1 MFGLSKREHLQRQ
14 IEEARLE
21 NELEALRAGRIQNA
35 GTTATY
41 PLSDPLAFEKLF
53 GPYRQGVTADT
64 AMQHS
69 AVYRCVFLI
78 SGCVSMLPF
87 PLYKKGEN
95 GHREKLEKHPLAFKV
110 DKRPNPRLSASMF
123 WRSILTDMLLN
134 GNGLAWIERKGP
146 KPAALHY
153 VPFTRAGIRLD
164 RILGEPTQVYTLTL
178 DDGRL
183 ITAHQDDVLHIP
195 GSPVWQIFRA
205 FSPLTAY
212 AMTVGIG
219 ISADAFAKAY
229 FDNGSTP
236 DGYITYPNS
245 IKKDQAD
252 EIRKHWMSKHGGEN
266 RFAGPAVLTDG
277 GKFEQL
283 KINAADAQLLDSRR
297 FSVEDIAR
305 IFGVPPHLLGQM
317 DKATSFGKGLEELSQ
332 AFIDFTLGPHLQA
345 IEDEVNYKL
354 LGEGSDL
361 CFEYDR
367 EAFVRGDLLSRMQA
381 YQVGLGGNNSP
392 GVMTQNEVR
401 GRLNLGLS
409 DDPRADELVGWSA
422 TNAQSEEADE
432 SADAPV
438 EEPEEAPPSSAPAK
452 PSKSR
457 ARSRTKRQRQ

>member
-1 MFGLSKREHLQRQ
+1 MFGFSKRERLARQ
-14 IEEARLE
+14 VQEA
-21 NELEALRAGRIQNA
+21 ELELRLADLRGKIQSA

-53 GPYRQGVTADT
+53 GPMRSGVSPDT

-78 SGCVSMLPF
+78 AGCVSMLPF
-87 PLYKKGEN
+87 VLYKKGGN
-95 GHREKLEKHPLAFKV
+95 GHRERLDSDPLAKLI

-123 WRSILTDMLLN
+123 WRSQVTDMLLV
-134 GNGLAWIERKGP
+134 GNGLAWIERKGAR
-146 KPAALHY
+146 PAALHY
-153 VPFTRAGIRLD
+153 VPWSRAGVRLD
-164 RILGEPTQVYTLTL
+164 RILDMPTQVYTLTL
-178 DDGRL
+178 DDGRV

-195 GSPVWQIFRA
+195 GSPRWDIFRA

-212 AMTVGIG
+212 AMSVGIG
-219 ISADAFAKAY
+219 MSADTFAKAY
-229 FDNGSTP
+229 FDNGSSP
-236 DGYITYPNS
+236 DGYISYPSGANV
-245 IKKDQAD
+245 KKDHAD
-252 EIRKHWMSKHGGEN
+252 EIRRHWMSKHGGEN

-277 GKFEQL
+277 GKFEPI

-354 LGEGSDL
+354 IRDDSLVAE
-361 CFEYDR
+361 FDR
-367 EAFVRGDLLSRMQA
+367 EAFVRGDMLSRMQA
-381 YQVGLGGNNSP
+381 YRAALGGNNGP

-401 GRLNLGLS
+401 AKMNMGLS
-409 DDPRADELVGWSA
+409 DDPRADTLVGWTSP
-422 TNAQSEEADE
+422 NG
-432 SADAPV
+432 AP
-438 EEPEEAPPSSAPAK
+438 PEEGDEAKDDATEESQEPPAPTPAK
-452 PSKSR
+452 PNKSR
-457 ARSRTKRQRQ
+457 ARVRKR

>member
-1 MFGLSKREHLQRQ
+1 MFGWSKRERLQRQ
-14 IEEARLE
+14 VEETRLE
-21 NELEALRAGRIQNA
+21 NELEMLRAAKIQNA

-78 SGCVSMLPF
+78 SGCVSMLPLI
-87 PLYKKGEN
+87 LYKKGAN
-95 GHREKLEKHPLAFKV
+95 GHREKLEKHPLAIKV
-110 DKRPNPRLSASMF
+110 DKRPNPRISASMF
-123 WRSILTDMLLN
+123 WRSLVTDMLMN
-134 GNGLAWIERKGP
+134 GNGLAWIERKGA

-153 VPFTRAGIRLD
+153 VPFARAGIRLD
-164 RILGEPTQVYTLTL
+164 RILDEPTQVYTLTL

-205 FSPLTAY
+205 LSPLTAY

-236 DGYITYPNS
+236 DGYISYPNS
-245 IKKDQAD
+245 AKKDQAD
-252 EIRKHWMSKHGGEN
+252 EVRKYWMSKHGGEN

-277 GKFEQL
+277 GKFESVR
-283 KINAADAQLLDSRR
+283 INAADAQLLDSRR

-345 IEDEVNYKL
+345 IEDEINYKL
-354 LGEGSDL
+354 LGESSDL
-361 CFEYDR
+361 CLEFDR
-367 EAFVRGDLLSRMQA
+367 EAFVRGDLLSRMKA
-381 YQVGLGGNNSP
+381 YQVGLGGNNGP

-409 DDPRADELVGWSA
+409 DDPRAGELVGWTATASA
-422 TNAQSEEADE
+422 
-432 SADAPV
+432 P
-438 EEPEEAPPSSAPAK
+438 PEEGDEAQDEPTEEEQEPAPPPPAK
-452 PSKSR
+452 PAKSR
-457 ARSRTKRQRQ
+457 ARARTKRQVK